1 MIDRITVDKILDAAN
16 IVDVVSDFVTL
27 KRAGSNLKGL
37 CPFHDDRTPSFMVS
51 PARNYCKCFACGEGG
66 SPVGFIMKHEQ
77 LSYPDA
83 LRYLAKKYGIKIEE
97 KELTQEEIQ
106 SRGDRESMFI
116 LNEWARDWF
125 KKQLWETQDG
135 KAIGLAYF
143 RNRGFRDDILEK
155 FQVGY
160 CPNSKKISL
169 SDEALKAGYQER
181 YLVNNQIE
189 MEPRLS
195 VGTGLSLKREDGIL
209 RDRFFGRVM
218 WPIFT
223 ASGRVAG
230 FGGRVLDAATKG
242 VAIKYQNS
250 PESIIYSKRK
260 ELFGLFQARQA
271 IRKADLCYLVE
282 GYTDV
287 MAMHQQGIENVVSS
301 SGTALTAEQIHL
313 IHRIT
318 NNITVIFDGDSAGIK
333 ASERGIDMLLSQGMN
348 VKLLLLPDGE
358 DPDSFAQKHNATEYQ
373 QYLQENQVDFITFKA
388 SHALDGKKDEPDAEE
403 RLIHNVAE
411 SIAIIPD
418 EIKRTIYI
426 RHAAK
431 QLNMPERLITAA
443 VNAQRRKEQPQA
455 SNNPLQVIEKG
466 QATPIKTF
474 TPMTGTVSE
483 VPIVQMIIRHGEKV
497 MCYIDDEN
505 GNEVPLTV
513 AQYISLSL
521 KDDDIQLQTPIY
533 RQILEEA
540 VERSH
545 TPNFRAEQYFISHPD
560 EQIRDLSLKL
570 GTDSVELSK
579 LFETPNTTT
588 LPAQEETMEAASEE
602 RLEEV
607 VPSLIASYK
616 LSIVQ
621 KSLQDIIE
629 QMKRPEAKED
639 KDNYRQLLK
648 EFNEKSK
655 LVKELAKMCGARV
668 VLK

>member
-160 CPNSKKISL
+160 CPNSKKVSL
-169 SDEALKAGYQER
+169 SGDALKEGYQER
-181 YLVNNQIE
+181 YLVNNQNE

-195 VGTGLSLKREDGIL
+195 VGTGLSLKREDGSL

-418 EIKRTIYI
+418 EIKRTLYI
-426 RHAAK
+426 RYASM
-431 QLNMPERLITAA
+431 QLNMPERLIERA
-443 VNAQRRKEQPQA
+443 VNAQRDKNQA
-455 SNNPLQVIEKG
+455 NSQERRENTKVSTLAQGGIKGIE
-466 QATPIKTF
+466 ASIT
-474 TPMTGTVSE
+474 
-483 VPIVQMIIRHGEKV
+483 QMIIRHGEKV
-497 MCYIDDEN
+497 MCYIEDNN
-505 GNEVPLTV
+505 GKEMPLTV
-513 AQYISLSL
+513 AEYISLSL

-540 VERSH
+540 VEHSH
-545 TPNFRAEQYFISHPD
+545 TPSFHAEQYFISHPEED
-560 EQIRDLSLKL
+560 VRNLALEL
-570 GTDSVELSK
+570 GPDIVALSK
-579 LFETPNTTT
+579 LFETPNTTA
-588 LPAQEETMEAASEE
+588 LPAQEETMESASEE

-607 VPSLIASYK
+607 VPNLIASYK
-616 LSIVQ
+616 LSVVQ
-621 KSLQDIIE
+621 KSLQNIIE

>member
-27 KRAGSNLKGL
+27 KRAGANLKGL

-125 KKQLWETQDG
+125 KNQLWETQDG

-169 SDEALKAGYQER
+169 SEEALKAGYQER
-181 YLVNNQIE
+181 YLVNNQNE

-195 VGTGLSLKREDGIL
+195 VGTGLSFKREDGKL

-318 NNITVIFDGDSAGIK
+318 SNITVIFDGDSAGIK
-333 ASERGIDMLLSQGMN
+333 ASERGIDMLLSEGMN

-358 DPDSFAQKHNATEYQ
+358 DPDSFAQKHSATEYQ
-373 QYLQENQVDFITFKA
+373 QYLQDNQVDFITFKA

-431 QLNMPERLITAA
+431 QLNMPERLIAAA
-443 VNAQRRKEQPQA
+443 VNAQRKKEQPREGA
-455 SNNPLQVIEKG
+455 NSSSVEKVSAPLPAREKLG
-466 QATPIKTF
+466 V
-474 TPMTGTVSE
+474 GLVSE
-483 VPIVQMIIRHGEKV
+483 SPIAQMIIRNGEKV

-513 AQYISLSL
+513 AEYISLSL

-545 TPNFRAEQYFISHPD
+545 KPNFRAEQYFISHPD
-560 EQIRDLSLKL
+560 EQIRELSLKL

-579 LFETPNTTT
+579 LFGTPNTKA
-588 LPAQEETMEAASEE
+588 LPNQEETEEPSSEE
-602 RLEEV
+602 RLDEV

-616 LSIVQ
+616 LGIVQ

-639 KDNYRQLLK
+639 KDRYRQLLN

>member
-125 KKQLWETQDG
+125 KKQLWDTQDG

-181 YLVNNQIE
+181 YLVNNQNE

-195 VGTGLSLKREDGIL
+195 VGTGLSLKREDGSL

-358 DPDSFAQKHNATEYQ
+358 DPDSFAQKHNATDYQ

-455 SNNPLQVIEKG
+455 SSNPPQVTEKG
-466 QATPIKTF
+466 QATPVKTF
-474 TPMTGTVSE
+474 SPMTGTVSE
-483 VPIVQMIIRHGEKV
+483 VPIVQMIIRHGEKA

-545 TPNFRAEQYFISHPD
+545 SPNFRAEQYFISHPD

-579 LFETPNTTT
+579 LFETSTTT
-588 LPAQEETMEAASEE
+588 DLPAQEETMEAASEE

>member
-16 IVDVVSDFVTL
+16 IVDVVSDFVAL

-97 KELTQEEIQ
+97 KELTPEEIQ

-181 YLVNNQIE
+181 YLVNNQNE

-195 VGTGLSLKREDGIL
+195 IGTGLSLKREDGSL

-301 SGTALTAEQIHL
+301 SGTALTTDQIHL

-318 NNITVIFDGDSAGIK
+318 NNITVIFDGDDAGIH
-333 ASERGIDMLLSQGMN
+333 ASERGIDMLLSEGMN

-358 DPDSFAQKHNATEYQ
+358 DPDSFARKHSATEYQ
-373 QYLQENQVDFITFKA
+373 QYLQENQVDFITYKA
-388 SHALDGKKDEPDAEE
+388 SHALGNKKDEPDAEE
-403 RLIHNVAE
+403 RLIHSVAE
-411 SIAIIPD
+411 SIALIPD

-426 RHAAK
+426 RHAAQ
-431 QLNMPERLITAA
+431 QLQMPERLITAT
-443 VNAQRRKEQPQA
+443 VNAQRKKEPTQA
-455 SNNPLQVIEKG
+455 STPSSQG
-466 QATPIKTF
+466 QENGQETAKKTFPTTNGTASETPIA
-474 TPMTGTVSE
+474 
-483 VPIVQMIIRHGEKV
+483 QMIIRHGEKV
-497 MCYIDDEN
+497 MCYIEDEK
-505 GNEVPLTV
+505 GKEVPLTV
-513 AQYISLSL
+513 AEYISLSL
-521 KDDDIQLQTPIY
+521 SSAIPT
-533 RQILEEA
+533 RRFA
-540 VERSH
+540 NWRS
-545 TPNFRAEQYFISHPD
+545 S
-560 EQIRDLSLKL
+560 
-570 GTDSVELSK
+570 
-579 LFETPNTTT
+579 
-588 LPAQEETMEAASEE
+588 
-602 RLEEV
+602 
-607 VPSLIASYK
+607 
-616 LSIVQ
+616 
-621 KSLQDIIE
+621 
-629 QMKRPEAKED
+629 
-639 KDNYRQLLK
+639 
-648 EFNEKSK
+648 
-655 LVKELAKMCGARV
+655 
-668 VLK
+668 

>member
-181 YLVNNQIE
+181 YLVNNQNE

-195 VGTGLSLKREDGIL
+195 VGTGLSLKREDGSL

-358 DPDSFAQKHNATEYQ
+358 DPDSFAQKHNATDYQ

-388 SHALDGKKDEPDAEE
+388 SHALGDKKDEPDAEE

-455 SNNPLQVIEKG
+455 SNNPSQVTEKG
-466 QATPIKTF
+466 QATPVKTF
-474 TPMTGTVSE
+474 TPMIGIVSE

-579 LFETPNTTT
+579 LFETPNTTA

>member
-16 IVDVVSDFVTL
+16 IVDVVSDFVAL

-97 KELTQEEIQ
+97 KELTPEEIQ

-181 YLVNNQIE
+181 YLVNNQNE

-195 VGTGLSLKREDGIL
+195 IGTGLSLKREDGSL

-301 SGTALTAEQIHL
+301 SGTALTTDQIHL

-318 NNITVIFDGDSAGIK
+318 NNITVIFDGDDAGIH
-333 ASERGIDMLLSQGMN
+333 ASERGIDMLLSEGMN

-358 DPDSFAQKHNATEYQ
+358 DPDSFARKHSATEYQ
-373 QYLQENQVDFITFKA
+373 QYLQENQVDFITYKA
-388 SHALDGKKDEPDAEE
+388 SHAIDAKRGEPDAEE

-411 SIAIIPD
+411 SIANIPD
-418 EIKRTIYI
+418 EIKRTLYI
-426 RHAAK
+426 RYASM
-431 QLNMPERLITAA
+431 QLSMPEQLIERA
-443 VNAQRRKEQPQA
+443 VNAQRDKNRVNTQEGKEITLVSPTAQGGIKGIEA
-455 SNNPLQVIEKG
+455 SI
-466 QATPIKTF
+466 A
-474 TPMTGTVSE
+474 
-483 VPIVQMIIRHGEKV
+483 QMIIRHGEKV
-497 MCYIDDEN
+497 MCYIEDEK
-505 GNEVPLTV
+505 GKEVPLTV
-513 AQYISLSL
+513 AEYISLSL
-521 KDDDIQLQTPIY
+521 KDDDIQLQTPVY

-545 TPNFRAEQYFISHPD
+545 TPSFHAEQYFISHPD
-560 EQIRDLSLKL
+560 EEIRELALKL
-570 GTDSVELSK
+570 GPDIVALSK
-579 LFETPNTTT
+579 LFETPATTAI
-588 LPAQEETMEAASEE
+588 PEQEETVEPASEE
-602 RLEEV
+602 RLDEIL
-607 VPSLIASYK
+607 PSLIASYK

-621 KSLQDIIE
+621 QALQSIIE
-629 QMKRPEAKED
+629 QMKRPEVKED
-639 KDNYRQLLK
+639 KEQYRQLL
-648 EFNEKSK
+648 EAYKSK
-655 LVKELAKMCGARV
+655 SLLKQELAKMCGERV

>member
-1 MIDRITVDKILDAAN
+1 
-16 IVDVVSDFVTL
+16 
-27 KRAGSNLKGL
+27 
-37 CPFHDDRTPSFMVS
+37 
-51 PARNYCKCFACGEGG
+51 
-66 SPVGFIMKHEQ
+66 
-77 LSYPDA
+77 
-83 LRYLAKKYGIKIEE
+83 
-97 KELTQEEIQ
+97 
-106 SRGDRESMFI
+106 
-116 LNEWARDWF
+116 
-125 KKQLWETQDG
+125 
-135 KAIGLAYF
+135 
-143 RNRGFRDDILEK
+143 
-155 FQVGY
+155 
-160 CPNSKKISL
+160 
-169 SDEALKAGYQER
+169 
-181 YLVNNQIE
+181 
-189 MEPRLS
+189 
-195 VGTGLSLKREDGIL
+195 
-209 RDRFFGRVM
+209 
-218 WPIFT
+218 
-223 ASGRVAG
+223 
-230 FGGRVLDAATKG
+230 
-242 VAIKYQNS
+242 
-250 PESIIYSKRK
+250 
-260 ELFGLFQARQA
+260 
-271 IRKADLCYLVE
+271 
-282 GYTDV
+282 
-287 MAMHQQGIENVVSS
+287 
-301 SGTALTAEQIHL
+301 
-313 IHRIT
+313 IT
-318 NNITVIFDGDSAGIK
+318 NNITVTFDGDSAGIK

-373 QYLQENQVDFITFKA
+373 LYLQENQVDFITFKA
-388 SHALDGKKDEPDAEE
+388 SHALGDKKDEPDAEE

-455 SNNPLQVIEKG
+455 SNNPSQVTEKG
-466 QATPIKTF
+466 QATPVKTF
-474 TPMTGTVSE
+474 TPMTGIVSE

-545 TPNFRAEQYFISHPD
+545 SPNFRAEQYFISHPD

-579 LFETPNTTT
+579 LFETSTTT
-588 LPAQEETMEAASEE
+588 DLPAQEETMEAASEE

>member
-160 CPNSKKISL
+160 CPNSKKVSL
-169 SDEALKAGYQER
+169 SGDALKEGYQER
-181 YLVNNQIE
+181 YLVNNQNE

-195 VGTGLSLKREDGIL
+195 VGTGLSLKREDGSL

-301 SGTALTAEQIHL
+301 SGTALTADQIHL

-455 SNNPLQVIEKG
+455 SSNPQQATEKG
-466 QATPIKTF
+466 QTTSGKAF
-474 TPMTGTVSE
+474 TPTIGTVSE
-483 VPIVQMIIRHGEKV
+483 VPIVQMIIRHGEKM

-579 LFETPNTTT
+579 LFETPNTTA
-588 LPAQEETMEAASEE
+588 LPAQEETMESASEE

-607 VPSLIASYK
+607 VPNLIASYK
-616 LSIVQ
+616 LSVVQ